1 MAMSLPGRYPVRA
14 VIKVKTM
21 GICVR
26 LPAMLAAA
34 MLAAAGHADSWT
46 FEERDDPF
54 AAGTIAVAT
63 SAAGPARLFVRCW
76 SSAAA
81 LDLRL
86 VFGDGVPL
94 PEQRLPEIS
103 LDEAPPQALSWPA
116 SATRLA
122 LTAPA
127 ADWLP
132 LLRGLRNAQAA
143 TLYRPVGP
151 EGFEAV
157 PVSLRGSSRAIS
169 RVLAA
174 CR

>member
-1 MAMSLPGRYPVRA
+1 MAMILPGRYPVGA
-14 VIKVKTM
+14 VSKVEIM

-26 LPAMLAAA
+26 ATALWAGIMLAAVS
-34 MLAAAGHADSWT
+34 HADSWT
-46 FEERDDPF
+46 FSQRDDPF
-54 AAGTIAVAT
+54 AAGSIAVAT

-76 SSAAA
+76 SGTAT

-94 PEQRLPEIS
+94 PAQRLPEIS
-103 LDEAPPQALSWPA
+103 LDDATPQALSWPA

-127 ADWLP
+127 GDWRP
-132 LLRGLRNAQAA
+132 LLRGLRNAERA
-143 TLYRPVGP
+143 TLYRPVGI
-151 EGFEAV
+151 EGFEALS
-157 PVSLRGSSRAIS
+157 VSLRGSSRAIGQ
-169 RVLAA
+169 VLAA